1 MMGLGKADTETMSL
15 WEYESR
21 LYHWNE
27 AHGDG
32 NDITPPDPE
41 LTQRLID
48 KINSSPE
55 LLA

>member
-32 NDITPPDPE
+32 NDIAPPDPE

-48 KINSSPE
+48 KINNSPE